1 MTLCD
6 YAVSNI
12 QTEMQSLESEWQQH
26 YVWCLFSFLCV
37 SASAQLQYLYLMALV
52 FTAWFC
58 LTSESRYFTGTKK
71 NWQWPGGRG
80 IPLSGVTANTEV
92 ALQKRVI
99 GGDECE
105 RQYHVQLRA
114 VYPHGPSSLCGGS
127 LISDRWI
134 LQLTVWS
141 QEGEEIR
148 AATKTCFCYSVKSKI
163 HSDKMR
169 NRIWWPSVIMFY
181 VCCAH
186 AGPCLQI

>member
-12 QTEMQSLESEWQQH
+12 QTEMQSLDSEWQQH

-37 SASAQLQYLYLMALV
+37 SVSFQLQYLYLMALV
-52 FTAWFC
+52 LTACFC
-58 LTSESRYFTGTKK
+58 LTSAEADILQVQRKTGSDLV
-71 NWQWPGGRG
+71 GRG

-134 LQLTVWS
+134 LT
-141 QEGEEIR
+141 
-148 AATKTCFCYSVKSKI
+148 AA
-163 HSDKMR
+163 H
-169 NRIWWPSVIMFY
+169 
-181 VCCAH
+181 
-186 AGPCLQI
+186 CLKPGGRGDQSSN

>member
-1 MTLCD
+1 MWLCSVQYSNWNAVIREWMAATLCVVPLLFSLCISECSATVSIFNGSGVHCVVLP
-6 YAVSNI
+6 YFWEQIFYRYKEKLAVTWWGGGFLFQVWRLTQRSLCKR
-12 QTEMQSLESEWQQH
+12 ESLEVMNVSDSIMYSSEQFIH
-26 YVWCLFSFLCV
+26 MDLPACV
-37 SASAQLQYLYLMALV
+37 EALWSA
-52 FTAWFC
+52 TAGFW
-58 LTSESRYFTGTKK
+58 
-71 NWQWPGGRG
+71 
-80 IPLSGVTANTEV
+80 
-92 ALQKRVI
+92 
-99 GGDECE
+99 
-105 RQYHVQLRA
+105 
-114 VYPHGPSSLCGGS
+114 
-127 LISDRWI
+127 